1 MSRSMITAAI
11 AAMMAASA
19 PMAFAQTTTTTTV
32 PPAVTGPLTV
42 LTTNHIRPEQI
53 RLTQM
58 NGATVYDTQNRN
70 IGDIKDMILD
80 RDGRVAAVVLDVG
93 SFLGVGGKYVAVP
106 MNDLKVSFD
115 DNNKPRFSVARTKE
129 QLKAASTYDLN
140 EQKAMSGTSV
150 PPADRT
156 R

>member
-1 MSRSMITAAI
+1 MTAAI

-19 PMAFAQTTTTTTV
+19 PMAFAQTTPV
-32 PPAVTGPLTV
+32 PPAVTGPHTV
-42 LTTNHIRPEQI
+42 LTTNHIMPEQI

-140 EQKAMSGTSV
+140 EKKAMSGTSV

>member
-1 MSRSMITAAI
+1 MMTAAI

-32 PPAVTGPLTV
+32 PPAVTGPYTV
-42 LTTNHIRPEQI
+42 LTTNQIRPEQI

-106 MNDLKVSFD
+106 MNDLTVSFD

-129 QLKAASTYDLN
+129 QLKAASTFDLN
-140 EQKAMSGTSV
+140 EKKAMSGTSV